1 MLISIW
7 ITFVWAFLSIHPE
20 YDYDYANFKKRHLY
34 LQVSLGTY
42 HSENSRNEHFSSSK
56 IFDKA
61 AFKIGPNI
69 RLKS

>member
-20 YDYDYANFKKRHLY
+20 YDYDYANFTKRHLY
-34 LQVSLGTY
+34 LQVLTTQKIQEMSI
-42 HSENSRNEHFSSSK
+42 SK
-56 IFDKA
+56 IFDKT